1 MQNLLDTT
9 FGLCLINEHVRQE
22 GVANLYR
29 GIFLPTDQR
38 ILIKVF
44 HLFTHVG
51 NEYNAIPAFDAYIQ
65 RVAALDHP
73 NVIPIVE
80 SGSANNMPYI
90 ATGYVK
96 SNLVE
101 FLEDAPYSLNEALGI
116 FEQII
121 AGVSYVHRAGI
132 SHCNIRPADIYHRPD
147 GRIALADIGLS
158 PTASRIVDETGL
170 LTLSKVAQSGTT
182 SEYIAPEQASGRTPD
197 VRSDIYALGIV
208 LYELLT
214 GRVPFKGKNPV
225 KTMLM
230 HLEEPVK
237 SPRMYNP
244 GIPTY
249 VEKVIYQA
257 LAKEADYRFDSAAHM
272 ANALGLQAV

>member
-1 MQNLLDTT
+1 MQNLMDTT
-9 FGLCLINEHVRQE
+9 FGFCLINGFVREE

-29 GIFLPTDQR
+29 GIYLPTDQR

-44 HLFTHVG
+44 HLFSYVG
-51 NEYNAIPAFDAYIQ
+51 NEYNAMVTFEDAI
-65 RVAALDHP
+65 ALVQGLNHP
-73 NVIPIVE
+73 QIMPIIE
-80 SGSANNMPYI
+80 SGSENNMPYI
-90 ATGYVK
+90 STMFVK
-96 SNLVE
+96 HTLSDYLA
-101 FLEDAPYSLNEALGI
+101 DAPYSLPEALSV
-116 FEQII
+116 FEQIAAPI
-121 AGVSYVHRAGI
+121 AYAHLAGI
-132 SHCNIRPADIYHRPD
+132 THCNVRPADIFMRED
-147 GRIALADIGLS
+147 GRITIADLGLS

-182 SEYIAPEQASGRTPD
+182 SEYIAPEQASGRTPTP
-197 VRSDIYALGIV
+197 RSDIYALGVI

-230 HLEEPVK
+230 HLEEPVT

-249 VEKVIYQA
+249 VEKVLYQA
-257 LAKEADYRFDSAAHM
+257 LAKEAEHRFTTVGDMTH
-272 ANALGLQAV
+272 ALGLALA